1 MGHTQDNDP
10 FQPSTKQN
18 AILTT
23 APYWLMEIKMH
34 SFYYNNNFP
43 FFFSTITVILSIT
56 LKEWF

>member
-43 FFFSTITVILSIT
+43 FFQYNNCYFVLA